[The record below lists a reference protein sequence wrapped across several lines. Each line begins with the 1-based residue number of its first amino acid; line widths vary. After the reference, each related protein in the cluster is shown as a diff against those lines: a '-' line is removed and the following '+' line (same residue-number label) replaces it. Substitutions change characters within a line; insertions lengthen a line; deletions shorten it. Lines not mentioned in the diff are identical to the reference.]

1 MSEGNSE
8 LEIIRSRAAH
18 GTRKRCKKKDETT
31 NGEAVAV
38 VSTTGEAPKAVLEEL
53 PSACV
58 EAVEQNALGGP
69 SALDEKKEPSKSGVV
84 EVEVVKL
91 CLNPRL
97 VMARYKE
104 GTVERVIK
112 VKVGVNRN
120 FRSRMKL
127 ALERPVDWES
137 RVLPWEYRGRR
148 PRLPGRW

>member
-58 EAVEQNALGGP
+58 EAVEQDALGGP
-69 SALDEKKEPSKSGVV
+69 SALDEKKEPSKSEVV
-84 EVEVVKL
+84 EVEVVKS

-97 VMARYKE
+97 VIARYKD
-104 GTVERVIK
+104 GVRERVIK
-112 VKVGVNRN
+112 LNV
-120 FRSRMKL
+120 RSNANYRPRMKIVV
-127 ALERPVDWES
+127 ERPLDWES

>member
-1 MSEGNSE
+1 VMRTGSVATSE
-8 LEIIRSRAAH
+8 R
-18 GTRKRCKKKDETT
+18 
-31 NGEAVAV
+31 VAV
-38 VSTTGEAPKAVLEEL
+38 
-53 PSACV
+53 
-58 EAVEQNALGGP
+58 GGQ
-69 SALDEKKEPSKSGVV
+69 SALDEKKELSTSGVV

-97 VMARYKE
+97 LIARYKE

-120 FRSRMKL
+120 FRPRMKF
-127 ALERPVDWES
+127 ALERPVDSES

>member
-8 LEIIRSRAAH
+8 LEIIRSRATH

-58 EAVEQNALGGP
+58 EAVEQDALWQQ
-69 SALDEKKEPSKSGVV
+69 SALEGKKEPSKSGVV
-84 EVEVVKL
+84 EVEVVRL

-97 VMARYKE
+97 LMARYKE
-104 GTVERVIK
+104 GTAEQVIK

-120 FRSRMKL
+120 FRPRMKL

-137 RVLPWEYRGRR
+137 RVLPWEYCGRK

>member
-1 MSEGNSE
+1 MLVLCLSWNA
-8 LEIIRSRAAH
+8 LVAA
-18 GTRKRCKKKDETT
+18 
-31 NGEAVAV
+31 
-38 VSTTGEAPKAVLEEL
+38 GEAPKAVLEEL

-58 EAVEQNALGGP
+58 EAVEQDALGGP

-97 VMARYKE
+97 VMARYKD

>member
-8 LEIIRSRAAH
+8 LEIIEARPVR
-18 GTRKRCKKKDETT
+18 RRRKKKNETLVKSF
-31 NGEAVAV
+31 EA
-38 VSTTGEAPKAVLEEL
+38 SEAPAVMRTGSVAASEQG
-53 PSACV
+53 
-58 EAVEQNALGGP
+58 AVGGQ
-69 SALDEKKEPSKSGVV
+69 SSLDWEKEPSKSGVV
-84 EVEVVKL
+84 EVEVVRL

-97 VMARYKE
+97 LMARYKE

-120 FRSRMKL
+120 YRPRMKL

-137 RVLPWEYRGRR
+137 RLLPWEYRGRR

>member
-8 LEIIRSRAAH
+8 LEIIE
-18 GTRKRCKKKDETT
+18 TRPVRGRRKKKNETLVKSF
-31 NGEAVAV
+31 EASEAPAVMRTGSVATSERVAV
-38 VSTTGEAPKAVLEEL
+38 
-53 PSACV
+53 
-58 EAVEQNALGGP
+58 GGQ
-69 SALDEKKEPSKSGVV
+69 SALDEKKELSTSGVV

-97 VMARYKE
+97 LIARYKE

-120 FRSRMKL
+120 FRPRMKF
-127 ALERPVDWES
+127 ALERPVDSES